1 MTILEFC
8 NDSGAAM
15 DARFEVRTKELVLH
29 SRSADCTPALRLAL
43 NRIAHSQ
50 LTLDAAWLDGTAAR
64 ELPIGQRRIHISRE
78 DGASPEPLIDRVS
91 KWVTSEDLDSNVRRG
106 WDDSTK
112 RLRLLFAGDPS
123 DEEIVRIAGW
133 GATGAESI
141 RGGPLPPAAFDL
153 VTAEHIWHAVQRLVS
168 GPVHHPFGKS
178 RGYDVLADDGSRLAP
193 KAVFGLAAS
202 DVFGFE
208 VGPNHFKGGPG
219 TRCFN
224 VIDRSGFVILPK
236 DAETPT
242 RETLSDPEDRKW
254 VEGQPRLKI
263 HLSRERASGLA
274 RAKKKEFARLH
285 ERLYCEECGLRPDE
299 VYGSDFGHACIEVHH
314 KAPLHERSTE
324 GETTLDDLMCVCAN
338 CHRIIHRRLRMQ
350 LHEPKLPQR

>member
-8 NDSGAAM
+8 NDSGAAI
-15 DARFEVRTKELVLH
+15 DARLEVRAKEPVLH
-29 SRSADCTPALRLAL
+29 SRSADCTPVLRLAL
-43 NRIAHSQ
+43 NRIAHSS
-50 LTLDAAWLDGTAAR
+50 LTLDAVWLDGTAAR
-64 ELPIGQRRIHISRE
+64 ELPIQQRRILLSRDE
-78 DGASPEPLIDRVS
+78 GASPERLIARLSKRVL
-91 KWVTSEDLDSNVRRG
+91 SEDRGRG

-112 RLRLLFAGDPS
+112 RLRLVFAGAPS
-123 DEEIVRIAGW
+123 NEEIVRIAGW
-133 GATGAESI
+133 GTTGAESI

-153 VTAEHIWHAVQRLVS
+153 VTAEHIWRAVQRLVS
-168 GPVHHPFGKS
+168 GPVHHTFGKS
-178 RGYDVLADDGSRLAP
+178 RGYDVLADDCSRLAP

-219 TRCFN
+219 TRCFKA
-224 VIDRSGFVILPK
+224 IDRAGFVILPK

-242 RETLSDPEDRKW
+242 REALSDPEDRKW
-254 VEGQPRLKI
+254 VEGQPRLKL

-274 RAKKKEFARLH
+274 RAKKEEFARLH
-285 ERLYCEECGLRPDE
+285 ERLYCEQCGLRPDE
-299 VYGSDFGHACIEVHH
+299 VYGPDIGHACIEVHH

-324 GETTLDDLMCVCAN
+324 SETTLDDLMCVCAN

-350 LHEPKLPQR
+350 LHESELARR

>member
-1 MTILEFC
+1 MTILEFWY
-8 NDSGAAM
+8 DSGAVV
-15 DARFEVRTKELVLH
+15 DARFEVRANELVLH
-29 SRSADCTPALRLAL
+29 SRSADCTPALRLTL

-64 ELPIGQRRIHISRE
+64 ELPIGQRRIHISRDE
-78 DGASPEPLIDRVS
+78 GASPEQLIARLS
-91 KWVTSEDLDSNVRRG
+91 KRVTSEDLDSSIPKG
-106 WDDSTK
+106 WGDSTK
-112 RLRLLFAGDPS
+112 RLRLVFAGDPS

-153 VTAEHIWHAVQRLVS
+153 VTAEHIWHAVQRLIS
-168 GPVHHPFGKS
+168 GPVHHTFGKS

-208 VGPNHFKGGPG
+208 VGPDHFKGGPG
-219 TRCFN
+219 TRCFKA
-224 VIDRSGFVILPK
+224 IDLAGFVILPK
-236 DAETPT
+236 GAETPT
-242 RETLSDPEDRKW
+242 REVLSDPEDRKW
-254 VEGQPRLKI
+254 VEGQPHLKL

-285 ERLYCEECGLRPDE
+285 ERLYCEECGLQPDE
-299 VYGSDFGHACIEVHH
+299 IYGTEFGNACIEVHH
-314 KAPLHERSTE
+314 KTPLHERSTE
-324 GETTLDDLMCVCAN
+324 SETTLDDLMCVCAN
-338 CHRIIHRRLRMQ
+338 CHRILHRRLRMQ
-350 LHEPKLPQR
+350 LHEPKLARR

>member
-8 NDSGAAM
+8 NDAGAAI
-15 DARFEVRTKELVLH
+15 DARFEVRAKELVIH
-29 SRSADCTPALRLAL
+29 TRSADCTPVLRLAL
-43 NRIAHSQ
+43 NRIVHSQ
-50 LTLDAAWLDGTAAR
+50 LTLHAAWLDGTLAR
-64 ELPIGQRRIHISRE
+64 ELPIQQRRIHLSR
-78 DGASPEPLIDRVS
+78 DAGASPERLIARIS
-91 KWVTSEDLDSNVRRG
+91 KKVTSEVRESSVRRD

-112 RLRLLFAGDPS
+112 RLRLVFAGNPS

-141 RGGPLPPAAFDL
+141 GGGPLPPAAFDL

-168 GPVHHPFGKS
+168 GPVHHTFGKS

-219 TRCFN
+219 TRCFKA
-224 VIDRSGFVILPK
+224 IDRAGFVILPK
-236 DAETPT
+236 DAATPT
-242 RETLSDPEDRKW
+242 REALSDPEDRKW
-254 VEGQPRLKI
+254 VEGQPRLKV

-285 ERLYCEECGLRPDE
+285 DRLYCEECGLRPDE

-324 GETTLDDLMCVCAN
+324 SETTLDDLMCVCAN

-350 LHEPKLPQR
+350 LHESELARR